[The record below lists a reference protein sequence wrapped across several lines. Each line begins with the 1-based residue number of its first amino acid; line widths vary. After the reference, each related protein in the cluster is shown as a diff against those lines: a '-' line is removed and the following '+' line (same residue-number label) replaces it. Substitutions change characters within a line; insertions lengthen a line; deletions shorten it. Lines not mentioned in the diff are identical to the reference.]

1 MTTIIVRVFIIYV
14 LILVVFRI
22 MGKRQIA
29 EMQPFEFV
37 LTLVIADLA
46 TIPMAEIA
54 LPLLNGIVPLL
65 TLVVL
70 QYLITI
76 LTRKSKGFSTL
87 ISGKPVIVVNPNG
100 IDYNAL
106 KKLNITIEDLFEAL
120 RVAGHFNIAE
130 VNYAIMETNGEI
142 SVMPKIQNSPATLED
157 LKIKKEEVSIPLTI
171 ISEGKFM
178 DENVFLS
185 NHNKAFYTNFL
196 SKHKIDS
203 LKSVLIFTINNSGDI
218 FLQEKNK
225 PCQVLKLEG
234 VWKD

>member
-14 LILVVFRI
+14 LILFVFRI

-76 LTRKSKGFSTL
+76 LTRKSIGFSKL
-87 ISGKPVIVVNPNG
+87 ISGKPVIVVNPSG

-106 KKLNITIEDLFEAL
+106 KKLNITLEDLFEAL
-120 RVAGHFNIAE
+120 RVAGFFNVAE

-142 SVMPKIQNSPATLED
+142 SVMPKPQNAPATLAD
-157 LKIKKEEVSIPLTI
+157 LNIKKENSSLPLTI

-178 DENVFLS
+178 DENIKLS
-185 NHNKAFYTNFL
+185 HHNKNFYT
-196 SKHKIDS
+196 KILNKNNIKS
-203 LKSVLIFTINNSGDI
+203 LNSVLIFTINSAGDI

-225 PCQVLKLEG
+225 PCKTFNLGAV
-234 VWKD
+234 